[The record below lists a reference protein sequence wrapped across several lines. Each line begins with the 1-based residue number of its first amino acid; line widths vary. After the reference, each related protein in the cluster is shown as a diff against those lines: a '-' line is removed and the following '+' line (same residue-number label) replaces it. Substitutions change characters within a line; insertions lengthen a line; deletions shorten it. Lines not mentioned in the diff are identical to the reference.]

1 MCWKLNI
8 NTMKKEIT
16 ITLMIFFNAIFA
28 DAQKLSLEN
37 IFSEIQQQHPAMK
50 MFDADIMSMDE
61 AAKGAKS
68 WMPTE
73 FASGFYQTPYNV
85 NKWKADMGQPGMG
98 MFMISAQQMIPNK
111 QKQET
116 EAKYMNAMSSVEKEK
131 KKTVLNDLFAEA
143 KKNYYEW
150 IIIEKKISIIQQNQK
165 ILNMMLENAE
175 IRYKNG
181 MEKLSA
187 YYKAKAALGNLQNM
201 KIMLDND
208 AVQKKI
214 ALNTLM
220 NRDKSTNFEIDTTD
234 YSIKNYSSLKIDSS
248 TFTTNRSDLKAIDR
262 DINLTYLKQDA
273 ERAKLKPEF
282 GIRYDHMFAWAQQP
296 WQFSIMGMLRIPLTN
311 ASQKMYKANME
322 SLKWKAISL
331 SQQKEMILNEATGM
345 AYSIV
350 KDIEVKKKQLKLYEE
365 NIIPALQKNFKT
377 TELGYQQNTEELF
390 MLYDAWET
398 LNMTQLEYTDQL
410 GQLLLMQTELEKV
423 LEKK

>member
-1 MCWKLNI
+1 MF
-8 NTMKKEIT
+8 NTIHA
-16 ITLMIFFNAIFA
+16 F
-28 DAQKLSLEN
+28 
-37 IFSEIQQQHPAMK
+37 
-50 MFDADIMSMDE
+50 
-61 AAKGAKS
+61 
-68 WMPTE
+68 
-73 FASGFYQTPYNV
+73 
-85 NKWKADMGQPGMG
+85 
-98 MFMISAQQMIPNK
+98 
-111 QKQET
+111 
-116 EAKYMNAMSSVEKEK
+116 
-131 KKTVLNDLFAEA
+131 
-143 KKNYYEW
+143 
-150 IIIEKKISIIQQNQK
+150 EKKISIINENQK

-181 MEKLSA
+181 MEKISA

-220 NRDKSTNFEIDTTD
+220 NRDKSTNFEIDSAD
-234 YSIKNYSSLKIDSS
+234 YSVKNYSSLKIDSL
-248 TFTTNRSDLKAIDR
+248 TFTTTRSDLKAIDK
-262 DINLTYLKQDA
+262 DINLTFLKQDA

-322 SLKWKAISL
+322 SLKWKAVSL

-350 KDIEVKKKQLKLYEE
+350 KEMEVKKKQLKLYEE
-365 NIIPALQKNFKT
+365 NIIPALQKNFQT
-377 TELGYQQNTEELF
+377 IQLAYQQNTEELF

-410 GQLLLMQTELEKV
+410 GRLLLMQTELEKV

>member
-1 MCWKLNI
+1 MYWKLNI

-16 ITLMIFFNAIFA
+16 ITLIIFFSAVCV
-28 DAQKLSLEN
+28 DAQKLNLKN
-37 IFSEIQQQHPAMK
+37 IFTEIQQQHPAMK

-85 NKWKADMGQPGMG
+85 NKWKAGMGQPGMG

-131 KKTVLNDLFAEA
+131 KKIVLNDLFTEA

-150 IIIEKKISIIQQNQK
+150 IIIEKKISIINENQK

-181 MEKLSA
+181 MEKISA

-220 NRDKSTNFEIDTTD
+220 NRDKSTNFEIDSAD
-234 YSIKNYSSLKIDSS
+234 YSVKNYSSLKIDSL
-248 TFTTNRSDLKAIDR
+248 TFTTTRSDLKAIDK
-262 DINLTYLKQDA
+262 DINLTFLKQDA

-322 SLKWKAISL
+322 SLKWKAVSL

-350 KDIEVKKKQLKLYEE
+350 KEMEVKKKQLKLYEE
-365 NIIPALQKNFKT
+365 NIIPALQKNFQT
-377 TELGYQQNTEELF
+377 IQLAYQQNTEELF

-410 GQLLLMQTELEKV
+410 GRLLLMQTELEKV

>member
-1 MCWKLNI
+1 
-8 NTMKKEIT
+8 MKKEIT
-16 ITLMIFFNAIFA
+16 ITLLIIFNAIFVN
-28 DAQKLSLEN
+28 AQKLSLEN

-50 MFDADIMSMDE
+50 MYDADIMAMDE

-73 FASGFYQTPYNV
+73 FASGFYQTPYNI

-98 MFMISAQQMIPNK
+98 MFMIAAQQMIPNK

-131 KKTVLNDLFAEA
+131 KKTVLNDLFTEA

-150 IIIEKKISIIQQNQK
+150 IIIEKKIYVIQQNQK
-165 ILNMMLENAE
+165 ILNMMLDNAE

-181 MEKLSA
+181 IEKISA

-220 NRDKSTNFEIDTTD
+220 NRDKTTNFEIDSAD

-248 TFTTNRSDLKAIDR
+248 TFTANRSDLKAIDR

-273 ERAKLKPEF
+273 EKAKLKPEF

-322 SLKWKAISL
+322 SLKWKAVSL

-377 TELGYQQNTEELF
+377 IELGYQQNTEELF

-398 LNMTQLEYTDQL
+398 LNMTQLEYADQL
-410 GQLLLMQTELEKV
+410 GQLLIMQAELEKV

>member
-1 MCWKLNI
+1 
-8 NTMKKEIT
+8 MKKEIT
-16 ITLMIFFNAIFA
+16 IFLIIIFNAIFA

-73 FASGFYQTPYNV
+73 FASGFYQTPYNI

-181 MEKLSA
+181 MEKISA

-322 SLKWKAISL
+322 SLKWKAVSL

-398 LNMTQLEYTDQL
+398 LNMTQLEYADQL

>member
-1 MCWKLNI
+1 
-8 NTMKKEIT
+8 MKKEIT